1 MRNATLSIILFSML
15 SGVVGAQEI
24 SEWREENRTGISA
37 ETGLLK
43 SWPAGGPT
51 LLWSNLD
58 LCQRITHL
66 FHLEIIKYIQPATAA
81 TMTYFML
88 ST

>member
-15 SGVVGAQEI
+15 TGVVGAQEI

-51 LLWSNLD
+51 LIWSNLD
-58 LCQRITHL
+58 LSRGHSSVSFGNNKIYTTG
-66 FHLEIIKYIQPATAA
+66 F
-81 TMTYFML
+81 
-88 ST
+88 SR